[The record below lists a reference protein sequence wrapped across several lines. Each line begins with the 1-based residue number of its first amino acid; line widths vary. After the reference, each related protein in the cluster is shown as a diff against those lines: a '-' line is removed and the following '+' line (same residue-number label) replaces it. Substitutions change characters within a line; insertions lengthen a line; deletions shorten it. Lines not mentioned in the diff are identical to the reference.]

1 MRSQTKYPENN
12 DLEIF
17 QTLKEFWESG
27 VLDDYSEQHFLIR
40 AINNDVSY
48 FKELFLRRNI
58 NSISPESFPWTFV
71 VNLSAKINNL
81 MHHFGNDK
89 IQKFFK
95 NQFAAGKN
103 NYNENQF
110 FEALSEFYV
119 LAYFANFG
127 SAELLEPTY
136 EPHLVDSDKN
146 PEARFVYKDG
156 TILDIEIKTPNFP
169 KRNLLEN
176 FIIPTCLLNEDGR
189 NMLAGFCDSISINC
203 RLPRVLKL
211 KDFMNYAG
219 EKFTD
224 ISSEN
229 HINLLVINWSST
241 DLLETELFEPT
252 TLLCNPQNGLLR
264 NKEVALEL
272 GISEDALNRISAIFL
287 YMLPEGCLLF
297 NDFRYL
303 FATRQYKI
311 IINPFAQNTNPD
323 KIHEL
328 THLAVHTPEELED
341 QRFAFFSLEEGDW
354 DAKLREMSNIIS
366 ENIL

>member
-1 MRSQTKYPENN
+1 MRSQTQYPENN
-12 DLEIF
+12 DLGIF
-17 QTLKEFWESG
+17 KTLKEFWEIG
-27 VLDDYSEQHFLIR
+27 IFDDYSEQHFLMR
-40 AINNDVSY
+40 AIKNDVSY

-58 NSISPESFPWTFV
+58 NGIAPESFPLTFV
-71 VNLSAKINNL
+71 INLSAKINNL

-89 IQKFFK
+89 IQEFFK

-103 NYNENQF
+103 NYNENKF

-127 SAELLEPTY
+127 PAELLESTY
-136 EPHLVDSDKN
+136 EPRLVDSDKN
-146 PEARFVYKDG
+146 PEARFVYKDD

-169 KRNLLEN
+169 QRNLLEN
-176 FIIPTCLLNEDGR
+176 FIIPACLLTEDGR
-189 NMLAGFCDSISINC
+189 NTLTAFCDSIKINC
-203 RLPRVLKL
+203 HPPRVLKL

-219 EKFTD
+219 DKFTD

-229 HINLLVINWSST
+229 HINLLVINWTST

-264 NKEVALEL
+264 NKEVALKL

-311 IINPFAQNTNPD
+311 IINPFAKKTNPD

-341 QRFAFFSLEEGDW
+341 QRVAFFSFEEGDW
-354 DAKLREMSNIIS
+354 DAKLREMCNIIS
-366 ENIL
+366 ENSL